1 MSRRPLLGWAPDAGE
16 PAGRAWWLAGRRQ
29 DRIYSEVML
38 VAEKQGC
45 GCGAK
50 KEEKKEE
57 KKGCG
62 CGKK

>member
-1 MSRRPLLGWAPDAGE
+1 MCD
-16 PAGRAWWLAGRRQ
+16 
-29 DRIYSEVML
+29 D
-38 VAEKQGC
+38 K

-62 CGKK
+62 GCGCGKK